1 MYSLTRPMEAPRLLR
16 TESPLLRLSKYP
28 INQST
33 LAPVSSR
40 VSLIKPTTKLVME
53 LPLPPFSLEPSSSK
67 GSRKSNQELTQPT
80 LSGALIKQ
88 SNSSL
93 TN

>member
-28 INQST
+28 INQ
-33 LAPVSSR
+33 LVPVSSR
-40 VSLIKPTTKLVME
+40 VLLIKPTTKLVTE

-67 GSRKSNQELTQPT
+67 GSRKSNQELTQPI
-80 LSGALIKQ
+80 LNGALIKQ